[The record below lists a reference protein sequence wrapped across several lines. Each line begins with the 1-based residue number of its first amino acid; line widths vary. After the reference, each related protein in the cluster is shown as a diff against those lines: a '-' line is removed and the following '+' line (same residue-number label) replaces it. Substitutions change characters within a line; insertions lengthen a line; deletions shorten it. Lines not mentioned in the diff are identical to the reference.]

1 MGVAKKVFVVFCL
14 QTTKVGTGGFIKGS
28 GGPPNTNEGASE
40 GPSKKDCRAL
50 LFEVWTKSLKPRVRA
65 LVSGCEVRL

>member
-14 QTTKVGTGGFIKGS
+14 QTTKVGTGRFIKGS
-28 GGPPNTNEGASE
+28 GGPPNTNE

-50 LFEVWTKSLKPRVRA
+50 LFEVWTKSLKPRVSA
-65 LVSGCEVRL
+65 LVSGSEVRL